1 MGDPG
6 LTPWLVIALR
16 VISNPCSNALQKAL
30 AGGGWPAPVLLA
42 FTHGVLGPVA
52 MVILLRAG
60 DSLGWVFWLWSL
72 LSAALA
78 VAANWLIIEAVRR
91 SDLSLL
97 GPINAYK
104 PWVSLVPGWFL
115 LGERPEGWQWVGM
128 GLVFLGSLL
137 LGGRGGRK
145 GRPWE
150 LFLDRGVQLRFVALV
165 FSAAE
170 AVTLKRALAV
180 SDPVRAFAGWVLLG
194 FLVAAPFAWK
204 ARAACPQAGTVALGS
219 LLAGLALALTT
230 GLMQASTFMVLDQLP
245 TGIALSFFQLSAV
258 LSVFLGWAFFGE
270 TQFARRLTGACI
282 MALGSALLVA
292 AR

>member
-16 VISNPCSNALQKAL
+16 GTSNPCANALQKGL
-30 AGGGWPAPVLLA
+30 AGAGWPAPVLLA
-42 FTHGVLGPVA
+42 FTHGMLGPVA
-52 MVILLRAG
+52 LAILLRAG
-60 DSLGWVFWLWSL
+60 DSLGWVFWSWSL
-72 LSAALA
+72 LSAVLA

-128 GLVFLGSLL
+128 GLVLSGSLL
-137 LGGRGGRK
+137 LGGNGGRA
-145 GRPWE
+145 GRPWA
-150 LFLDRGVQLRFVALV
+150 LLLDRGVQLRFLALV

-180 SDPVRAFAGWVLLG
+180 SDPARAFAGWVLLG
-194 FLVAAPFAWK
+194 FLVVVPFAWK
-204 ARAACPQAGTVALGS
+204 ARAACPQARAAALRG
-219 LLAGLALALTT
+219 LPAGLALVLTT
-230 GLMQASTFMVLDQLP
+230 GLMQASTFVVLDQLP

-258 LSVFLGWAFFGE
+258 LSVFLGRAFFGE
-270 TQFARRLTGACI
+270 PQFARRLAGATV
-282 MALGSALLVA
+282 MALGAALLVA